1 MKIDIYYK
9 YESKKTSQK
18 EGMIISMST
27 RKNTLNCDNTNTFI
41 YNLPTV
47 AESIKLL
54 SIEEKSLRKIIN
66 KVLIDVDKNSD
77 TLLFEYGPVLRYNI
91 NIAPIKNGVLL
102 ECAEWLEKTVF
113 ETFSVKQIYVRYNKK
128 EILVISDKISDDI
141 LSEFYDKTFD
151 FAYMKDSEIVFL
163 ITDENSVDYSVMPK
177 YDLHIEVGKHE

>member
-1 MKIDIYYK
+1 MSWNKRDRLDK
-9 YESKKTSQK
+9 RAE
-18 EGMIISMST
+18 MI
-27 RKNTLNCDNTNTFI
+27 
-41 YNLPTV
+41 
-47 AESIKLL
+47 
-54 SIEEKSLRKIIN
+54 
-66 KVLIDVDKNSD
+66 
-77 TLLFEYGPVLRYNI
+77 YNI

-163 ITDENSVDYSVMPK
+163 ITDEKSVDYSVMPK
-177 YDLHIEVGKHE
+177 YDSHIEVGKHE